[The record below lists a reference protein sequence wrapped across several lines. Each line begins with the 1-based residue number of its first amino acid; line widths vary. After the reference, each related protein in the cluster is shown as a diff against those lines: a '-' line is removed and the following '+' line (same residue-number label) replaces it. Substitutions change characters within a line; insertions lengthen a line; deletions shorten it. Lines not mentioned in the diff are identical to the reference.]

1 MAISID
7 TVYQKVLAMAN
18 KEQRGYITPQEFN
31 LLADKAQN
39 EIYENYF
46 HGVKMTEA
54 KPKHSEYYAD
64 ELEMLEE
71 KLHPFHVDTTI
82 KINSNPL
89 TLPTTYPVQK
99 LISITRGNGT
109 RVTQLNK
116 SEIAYTESHPLT
128 KATATRSVFVREDA
142 GTVTIYPA
150 PSSSTYNVV
159 YATNLSGLNNDYET
173 FEVSYYKTP
182 TTPKWTYVV
191 VNGKALYNGQA
202 SDAQDFELHIS
213 EEENLVLR
221 ILMLA
226 GLTIKQTDIIQA
238 GGQGLQ
244 MIKQEQNS

>member
-1 MAISID
+1 MAVNVD
-7 TVYQKVLAMAN
+7 TVYQKVLALAN

-46 HGVKMTEA
+46 HGVKMAAA
-54 KPKHSEYYAD
+54 KPKNQMNYAD

-71 KLHPFHVDTTI
+71 KLQPFYVDMTVEA
-82 KINSNPL
+82 NSNPL
-89 TLPTTYPVQK
+89 TLPTLFPIQK

-109 RVTQLNK
+109 KVTPINK
-116 SEIAYTESHPLT
+116 SEIIYTESHPLT
-128 KATATRSVFVREDA
+128 KATLTRSVFVREDL
-142 GTVTIYPA
+142 GGVTIYPA

-159 YATNLSGLNNDYET
+159 AATDLPGLNNDTEQ

-182 TTPKWTYVV
+182 DTPIWGYVV
-191 VNGKALYNGQA
+191 VNEKALYN
-202 SDAQDFELHIS
+202 SNTSTNFELHIS
-213 EEENLVLR
+213 EEEPLVLR

-226 GLTIKQTDIIQA
+226 GLTIQRPDVTQA

-244 MIKQEQNS
+244 MINQEQNS